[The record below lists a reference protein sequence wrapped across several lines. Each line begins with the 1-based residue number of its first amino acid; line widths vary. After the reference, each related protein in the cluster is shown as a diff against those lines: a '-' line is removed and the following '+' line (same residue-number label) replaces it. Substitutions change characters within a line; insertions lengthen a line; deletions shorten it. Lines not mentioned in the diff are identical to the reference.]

1 MRALLCLMVT
11 FTVGCE
17 PLPSNVVEVRVL
29 GTVYIEGIQPDMQ
42 RPAIE
47 LPDTVSAAT
56 PFTVS
61 VITEV
66 GGCLRGG
73 EADETEVEVNGN
85 SAVIT
90 PYDYSTSSLDGGS
103 SHICTDD
110 LRFAGHMAQV
120 TFGAPGEGTVV
131 VRSRTSDLDAT
142 PIEYEYAVWVE

>member
-1 MRALLCLMVT
+1 MKAPFWLAVVLCA
-11 FTVGCE
+11 GCE

-29 GTVYIEGIQPDMQ
+29 GTVYLKHVHPDMQ

-47 LPDTVSAAT
+47 LPDTVSVAT
-56 PFTVS
+56 PFTVF
-61 VITEV
+61 VTTEV
-66 GGCLRGG
+66 GGCTRDGG
-73 EADETEVEVNGN
+73 QTDVEVNGN

-131 VRSRTSDLDAT
+131 VRSRTSHLDAT
-142 PIEYEYAVWVE
+142 PIEYEYVVWVQ

>member
-1 MRALLCLMVT
+1 MKSPFWLVAVLT
-11 FTVGCE
+11 TGCE
-17 PLPSNVVEVRVL
+17 PLPSAAVEVRVL

-42 RPAIE
+42 RPLIE
-47 LPDTVSAAT
+47 LPDTVSVAT

-61 VITEV
+61 VTTEV
-66 GGCLRGG
+66 GGCKRAGG
-73 EADETEVEVNGN
+73 QTDVEVNGN

-90 PYDYSTSSLDGGS
+90 PYDYSRSSMDGGS

-131 VRSRTSDLDAT
+131 VRSRTSHFDAT